1 MSTSSNQTE
10 VLSKEATVALSVVG
24 AILFLC
30 IVLGFAFFCFIR
42 HQQKQIAEY
51 RSQFFLYTGKHQ
63 VKHHVNEV
71 NLKPLH
77 NNQDGGYCNL
87 LGWEWCFLNC
97 VKFTPLPP
105 LSKLE
110 GFQDRSYSTTAMT
123 TLNEKKRG
131 RGDSFRENFVSDG
144 SDQIRKQVLPAPPVV
159 AILGSLSKHEGENKM
174 NLRSFKLHLDKLHL
188 LWYVKHRWLY
198 ME

>member
-30 IVLGFAFFCFIR
+30 IVLGFAFFFFIR

-51 RSQFFLYTGKHQ
+51 RRQFFPVYTGKHQ

-77 NNQDGGYCNL
+77 NNQCLLGYCNL
-87 LGWEWCFLNC
+87 LGWELCFLNC

-110 GFQDRSYSTTAMT
+110 GFQDRSYSTPAMIT
-123 TLNEKKRG
+123 SNEKQRG
-131 RGDSFRENFVSDG
+131 RADSYRENFVSDG
-144 SDQIRKQVLPAPPVV
+144 SDQIREQVLSALPVV
-159 AILGSLSKHEGENKM
+159 AILGSLSNHEGENKM

-188 LWYVKHRWLY
+188 LW
-198 ME
+198 